1 MKFCW
6 GRGGVYDIIKKKI
19 KLFGGGGFLLHFSIT
34 QQELTIQIKTQLS
47 TVVVSELTF

>member
-1 MKFCW
+1 MISSK
-6 GRGGVYDIIKKKI
+6 RKEKKI
-19 KLFGGGGFLLHFSIT
+19 VLGGLGFGFLLHFSIT